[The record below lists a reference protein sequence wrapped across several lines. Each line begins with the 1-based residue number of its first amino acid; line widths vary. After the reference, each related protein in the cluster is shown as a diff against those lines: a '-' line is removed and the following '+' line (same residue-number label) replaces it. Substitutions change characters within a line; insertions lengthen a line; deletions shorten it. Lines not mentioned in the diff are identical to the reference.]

1 LKTCAC
7 SIKATNYCSAT
18 ASEKGVVQKCVITY
32 VKSCTAQC
40 VKRSSAITQR
50 NEQFAAEIC
59 KQSSSSSCHNTVVKH
74 SGKGVEK
81 VHKLIVKVHV
91 LKKVGVTKKQVTK
104 AIQNKKVEV
113 VDKCDEEKE
122 LLQKELIQEEQQ
134 NKKLELELLQ
144 EQEKKVTVSSTKN
157 ENKLQLENEML
168 QKKLIQEEEENK
180 ELELKILKEEQEKNE
195 YETKLKQEELAK
207 HKLIQDE
214 LREHSKKCACE
225 SASTEEEK
233 EKCLLA
239 CGSRQGILKKKLGE
253 YVDETSSTCK
263 VKAGLACNHL
273 KSKAECR
280 QCKKD
285 FIVLCVQEET
295 KRKNELVN
303 ILENCDTYLEDEPVY
318 QP

>member
-1 LKTCAC
+1 
-7 SIKATNYCSAT
+7 
-18 ASEKGVVQKCVITY
+18 
-32 VKSCTAQC
+32 
-40 VKRSSAITQR
+40 
-50 NEQFAAEIC
+50 
-59 KQSSSSSCHNTVVKH
+59 
-74 SGKGVEK
+74 
-81 VHKLIVKVHV
+81 
-91 LKKVGVTKKQVTK
+91 
-104 AIQNKKVEV
+104 
-113 VDKCDEEKE
+113 